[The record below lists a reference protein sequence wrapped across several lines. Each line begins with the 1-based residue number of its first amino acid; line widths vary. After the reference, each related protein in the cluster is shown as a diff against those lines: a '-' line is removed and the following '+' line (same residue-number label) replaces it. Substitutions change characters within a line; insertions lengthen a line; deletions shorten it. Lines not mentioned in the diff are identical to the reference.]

1 MVHYEKLIHV
11 YLMFSVSTNLPSDT
25 KCFIRKS
32 SDPKSSSEL
41 IADFIN
47 HLFLLEQLLNENIP
61 EEIGNAIEKLE
72 SENIEC
78 RFSKHKTKIFSWI
91 TTLKRFQTL
100 QCFGFNSGKL
110 ISHKLYYSNEFKDRL
125 IYHV

>member
-1 MVHYEKLIHV
+1 
-11 YLMFSVSTNLPSDT
+11 MFSVSTNLPCET
-25 KCFIRKS
+25 KCFIRKT

-47 HLFLLEQLLNENIP
+47 HLWELEELLRQNIP

-72 SENIEC
+72 SENIES
-78 RFSKHKTKIFSWI
+78 RFSKHKTKLFSWI
-91 TTLKRFQTL
+91 TILKRFQTL

-110 ISHKLYYSNEFKDRL
+110 ITHKLYYSNEFKDRL